1 MKKTRILIA
10 DDHAVVRS
18 GLKMLLRSHPR
29 FSVVAEAADGEEAVR
44 KVNLHR
50 PDLAILDIS
59 MPILDGIAATKAI
72 KRAHPEVMVLI
83 LSVHKNEE
91 YAYQVL
97 KAGASGYILKNAGKK
112 EIVDAIRL
120 ALSGERSFSPDIS
133 NIIVKGFVK
142 RTGKKTPAGR
152 SSQPRGAVTGLTKRE
167 VEILKYIAQG
177 LTSRQ
182 IAERLFLSFRTINT
196 HRANLM
202 EKLNIHDTAGLVRY
216 ALNAGLIT
224 LES

>member
-1 MKKTRILIA
+1 MKKIRILIA

-18 GLKMLLRSHPR
+18 GLKMLLRSHAG
-29 FSVVAEAADGEEAVR
+29 FSIVAEAADGEEAVR
-44 KVNLHR
+44 LVNRHR

-59 MPILDGIAATKAI
+59 MPKLDGIAATKEI
-72 KRAHPEVMVLI
+72 KQANPGTVVLI

-97 KAGASGYILKNAGKK
+97 KAGASGYILKNAGKR
-112 EIVDAIRL
+112 EIFDAIRS

-133 NIIVKGFVK
+133 NIIVNGFVK
-142 RTGKKTPAGR
+142 RSGEKEPAGSGR
-152 SSQPRGAVTGLTKRE
+152 QQTGVHKDLTKRE
-167 VEILKYIAQG
+167 VEILKFIAQG

-182 IAERLFLSFRTINT
+182 IAARLFLSFRTVNT

-202 EKLNIHDTAGLVRY
+202 QKLDIHDTAGLVRY

-224 LES
+224 LER

>member
-18 GLKMLLRSHPR
+18 GLKMLLRSHPG
-29 FSVVAEAADGEEAVR
+29 FSIVAEAADGEEAVHQ
-44 KVNLHR
+44 VDLCR

-59 MPILDGIAATKAI
+59 MPKLDGIAATKMI
-72 KRAHPEVMVLI
+72 KRAHPGVTVLI

-112 EIVDAIRL
+112 EIFDAIRS
-120 ALSGERSFSPDIS
+120 AMSGERSFSPDIS
-133 NIIVKGFVK
+133 NIIVNGFVK
-142 RTGKKTPAGR
+142 RSEKKEPA
-152 SSQPRGAVTGLTKRE
+152 SSSRQPTDTLKGLTKRE
-167 VEILKYIAQG
+167 VEILRFIAQG

-182 IAERLFLSFRTINT
+182 IADKLFLSFRTINT

-202 EKLNIHDTAGLVRY
+202 EKLDIHDTAGLVRY
-216 ALNAGLIT
+216 ALNAGLIK

>member
-1 MKKTRILIA
+1 MKKIRILIA

-18 GLKMLLRSHPR
+18 GLKMLLRSHAG
-29 FSVVAEAADGEEAVR
+29 FSIVAEAADGEEAVR
-44 KVNLHR
+44 LVNRHR

-59 MPILDGIAATKAI
+59 MPKLDGIAATKEI
-72 KRAHPEVMVLI
+72 KQANPGTVVLI

-97 KAGASGYILKNAGKK
+97 KAGASGYILKNAGKR
-112 EIVDAIRL
+112 EIFDAIRS

-133 NIIVKGFVK
+133 NIIVNGFVK
-142 RTGKKTPAGR
+142 RSGEKEPPGSGRQQTGVHKD
-152 SSQPRGAVTGLTKRE
+152 LTKRE
-167 VEILKYIAQG
+167 VEILKFIAQG

-182 IAERLFLSFRTINT
+182 IAARLFLSFRTVNT

-202 EKLNIHDTAGLVRY
+202 QKLDIHDTAGLVRY

-224 LES
+224 LER

>member
-18 GLKMLLRSHPR
+18 GLKMLLRSHAG

-44 KVNLHR
+44 LVDLHR

-59 MPILDGIAATKAI
+59 MPKLDGIAATRLI
-72 KRAHPEVMVLI
+72 KRAHPGVTVLI

-97 KAGASGYILKNAGKK
+97 KAGASGYILKNAGKT
-112 EIVDAIRL
+112 EIFDAIRS

-133 NIIVKGFVK
+133 NIIVDGFVK
-142 RTGKKTPAGR
+142 RSGRTDSAGDSRQRPDTPK
-152 SSQPRGAVTGLTKRE
+152 GLTKRE
-167 VEILKYIAQG
+167 VEILRFIAQG

-202 EKLNIHDTAGLVRY
+202 EKLDIHDTAGLVRY